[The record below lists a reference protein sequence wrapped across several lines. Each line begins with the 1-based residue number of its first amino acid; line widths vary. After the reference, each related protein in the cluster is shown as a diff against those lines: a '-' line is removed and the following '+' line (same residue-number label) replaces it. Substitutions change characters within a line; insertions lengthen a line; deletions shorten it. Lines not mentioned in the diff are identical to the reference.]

1 MYEGHSLTRRIFP
14 THNYPM
20 SADVFAVL
28 SNPVRRRILEILLDR
43 PHTVNSLVDEFA
55 LQRPAISEHLQVLRN
70 AKLVRDVRRGRERYY
85 HAEPQHLV
93 EVRDWLKPFE
103 RYWRERMKSL
113 NEVLDEE
120 NHD

>member
-1 MYEGHSLTRRIFP
+1 MP
-14 THNYPM
+14 T
-20 SADVFAVL
+20 DVFAVL
-28 SNPVRRRILEILLDR
+28 SNPVRRRILEILLDH

-55 LQRPAISEHLQVLRN
+55 LQRPAISEHLQVLRK

-85 HAEPQHLV
+85 HSEPQRLT

-113 NEVLDEE
+113 NKILDEE